1 MTAKGAELWKA
12 EPRWLESADCDRGL
26 LSPLPGGPW
35 ELALHLALG
44 WFLSCL
50 NSHHER
56 TLLIN
61 RPALGSSTESS
72 HPC

>member
-12 EPRWLESADCDRGL
+12 EPRSADCDRGL

-35 ELALHLALG
+35 ESALRLALG
-44 WFLSCL
+44 WLLSCL

-56 TLLIN
+56 TLNQLSCS
-61 RPALGSSTESS
+61 GVK
-72 HPC
+72 C